1 MTRRL
6 EWGRIPEAALGLL
19 LGTLLWSTAV
29 FLVAGFAGFL
39 LGGGE
44 QFARGLLA
52 SPVWAGLIGLAGL
65 AITLYTAPI
74 FSGAGRPSARSLSP
88 AAWWNLDWITLDL
101 WYGSISV
108 FLFIYLPMAVMVIFS
123 FHTSKIVNFPFKP
136 FTWDWYLM
144 IPGDKPL
151 VEAVFASLKLAGITV
166 VLSLGIGLPG
176 AFVLD
181 RVNFPGK
188 VLYQRFVLLPL
199 ILPGIITGVSLLS
212 FFKTIGIKLTAG
224 YPTIPGW
231 PLVIGHGTALVSIVV
246 TQVFAR
252 LQRFDRAQEEA
263 SADLGANEW
272 KTFWYVTLPN
282 IRTAVLGAAL
292 LVFTLS
298 MDEIAVSFFLIG
310 RRNTIPLEIF
320 GRMRRTLT
328 PEILAISTLIF
339 LTSIVIILVWARL
352 MREERAQ
359 T

>member
-1 MTRRL
+1 MTQRL
-6 EWGRIPEAALGLL
+6 EWGRLPEAALGLL
-19 LGTLLWSTAV
+19 LGTFLWAMAI
-29 FLVAGFAGFL
+29 FLIAGFVGFL
-39 LGGGE
+39 AGGGVD
-44 QFARGLLA
+44 FARGLLG
-52 SPVWAGLIGLAGL
+52 SPVWASLIGLGGL

-74 FSGAGRPSARSLSP
+74 FAGAGRPSPRALSP
-88 AAWWNLDWITLDL
+88 ALWWELDWITLDL
-101 WYGSISV
+101 WYASICV
-108 FLFIYLPMAVMVIFS
+108 FLFIYLPMTVMVIWS

-136 FTWDWYLM
+136 FTWDWYRM
-144 IPGDKPL
+144 IPGDRPL
-151 VEAVFASLKLAGITV
+151 VEAVVASLKLAGVTV
-166 VLSLGIGLPG
+166 LLSLGIGLPG

-212 FFKTIGIKLTAG
+212 YFKTIGIKLTAG

-231 PLVIGHGTALVSIVV
+231 PLVIGHGTALTSIVV
-246 TQVFAR
+246 TQVYAR

-272 KTFWYVTLPN
+272 NTFWHVTLPN

-328 PEILAISTLIF
+328 PEILAVSTLIF
-339 LTSIVIILVWARL
+339 ISSIVIILLWARL
-352 MREERAQ
+352 MREEHGR
-359 T
+359 

>member
-1 MTRRL
+1 MMRRW
-6 EWGRIPEAALGLL
+6 EWGQIPEAALGLL
-19 LGTLLWSTAV
+19 LGTFLWTTV
-29 FLVAGFAGFL
+29 IFLIAGFVGFL
-39 LGGGE
+39 LGGGVE
-44 QFARGLLA
+44 FARGLLA
-52 SPVWAGLIGLAGL
+52 SPLWASLLGLTGL
-65 AITLYTAPI
+65 AITLLTAPL
-74 FSGAGRPSARSLSP
+74 FTGAYSAGRSP
-88 AAWWNLDWITLDL
+88 LYFAFWWGLDWITLDL
-101 WYGSISV
+101 WYAGITV
-108 FLFIYLPMAVMVIFS
+108 FLFIYMPMAVMVIWS
-123 FHTSKIVNFPFKP
+123 FHTSRIVNFPLKP

-144 IPGDKPL
+144 IPGDRPL
-151 VEAVFASLKLAGITV
+151 IEAVIASLKLASTTV

-231 PLVIGHGTALVSIVV
+231 PLVIGHGTALISIVV

-252 LQRFDRAQEEA
+252 LQRFDRVQEEA

-272 KTFWYVTLPN
+272 RTFWYVTLPN

-339 LTSIVIILVWARL
+339 LSSIVIILLWARL
-352 MREERAQ
+352 MREEREK
-359 T
+359 